1 MKSALAFALRQ
12 LAGIGLVASGFAMT
26 WLYIYVGPRV
36 AMLMAPAPALCVVAL
51 IGAECL

>member
-12 LAGIGLVASGFAMT
+12 LAGIGLVVSGFAMA

-36 AMLMAPAPALCVVAL
+36 AMLWAPFPVLCVTAL